1 VLAGW
6 WLNVPFLK
14 SILPSWPKMA
24 PIVAVGFLL
33 SGFALLRATSER
45 GRNPGLNRAAQI
57 CAAITVF
64 IGFLGLCSCLFGW
77 NLGFDRLSAN
87 SAMGL
92 AAPSKM
98 SSPGALCFIFLGSAL
113 LLSGTS
119 RFIRT
124 FQFLTLAAILIGWLG
139 VSRFLFGAAPLLP
152 YAPMAMHTAACLVLL
167 GMGIF
172 CTRTDGGL
180 MGLLVSESAG
190 GLIARRLLLPI
201 VLVPL
206 ALNWTESQV
215 DRAGWFSSETES
227 SVFYIE
233 DIVVFGALIWF
244 NAALLHRIDLKRGR
258 AEETRAQL
266 AGIVE
271 SSDDAIIGKT
281 LDGIIT
287 SWNRGAEKI
296 FGYSA
301 GEVVGQPALML
312 LPPERA
318 NEERDIL
325 ARIALGESFNNFE
338 TVRVRKDKEQ
348 IHVSVTISPLR
359 NSSGK
364 ILGASKIARD
374 ITKQRKMEEQYRQ
387 AQKMEGIGQLAG
399 GVAHDFN
406 NILAV
411 IQMYSDLLKSS
422 GQLSA
427 DQSECAEEMSL
438 TVQRAVALTRQLLL
452 FSRREVF
459 QPRDLDL
466 SESITNTAKM
476 LKRILGETVKMQ
488 LKMASQPMFA
498 HADPGMM
505 DQVLLNL
512 AVNAR
517 DAMPNG
523 GPLVIETSG
532 VEFDQFAATQS
543 AQTRPGS
550 FVCLSVSDSG
560 SGIPPE
566 VLPKIFEP
574 FFTTKDVGKGTGL
587 GLATVFGIV
596 QQHQGWINVYTEV
609 GHGTTFRIYLP
620 RLAKNAERK
629 GALPALTDMPGGN
642 ETILVAEDDPSV
654 RVVVRKA
661 LSQRGYRILEASTGV
676 KALEVWKQNRDEIRL
691 LLTDL
696 VMPDGMNGKVLA
708 QRLLKE
714 DPKLKVIY
722 MSGYSAEVVGQD
734 FPMNEGVNFLTKPF
748 QALKLAQSIRSS
760 LDAHT

>member
-1 VLAGW
+1 M
-6 WLNVPFLK
+6 
-14 SILPSWPKMA
+14 ILPSWPKMA

-64 IGFLGLCSCLFGW
+64 IGFLGLCSCLFGLD
-77 NLGFDRLSAN
+77 LGFDRLSAN

-113 LLSGTS
+113 PLSGTS

-201 VLVPL
+201 ILVPL

-338 TVRVRKDKEQ
+338 TVRVRKDKGQ

-406 NILAV
+406 KILAV

-476 LKRILGETVKMQ
+476 LNRILGETVKMQ
-488 LKMASQPMFA
+488 LKMASQPMFT

-566 VLPKIFEP
+566 VLQKIFEP

-676 KALEVWKQNRDEIRL
+676 KALEVWEEQSDRIQL

-696 VMPDGMNGKVLA
+696 VMRGGMNGRELA
-708 QRLLKE
+708 LQLIEKKL
-714 DPKLKVIY
+714 DLKVVY
-722 MSGYSAEVVGQD
+722 VSGYSAEIMGRN
-734 FPMNEGVNFLTKPF
+734 FPIEEGVNFLSKPF
-748 QALKLAQSIRSS
+748 EAAKLAKAVRQS

>member
-1 VLAGW
+1 
-6 WLNVPFLK
+6 
-14 SILPSWPKMA
+14 M
-24 PIVAVGFLL
+24 
-33 SGFALLRATSER
+33 
-45 GRNPGLNRAAQI
+45 
-57 CAAITVF
+57 
-64 IGFLGLCSCLFGW
+64 LF
-77 NLGFDRLSAN
+77 
-87 SAMGL
+87 
-92 AAPSKM
+92 
-98 SSPGALCFIFLGSAL
+98 
-113 LLSGTS
+113 
-119 RFIRT
+119 
-124 FQFLTLAAILIGWLG
+124 
-139 VSRFLFGAAPLLP
+139 
-152 YAPMAMHTAACLVLL
+152 
-167 GMGIF
+167 
-172 CTRTDGGL
+172 
-180 MGLLVSESAG
+180 
-190 GLIARRLLLPI
+190 
-201 VLVPL
+201 
-206 ALNWTESQV
+206 
-215 DRAGWFSSETES
+215 
-227 SVFYIE
+227 
-233 DIVVFGALIWF
+233 
-244 NAALLHRIDLKRGR
+244 
-258 AEETRAQL
+258 
-266 AGIVE
+266 
-271 SSDDAIIGKT
+271 
-281 LDGIIT
+281 
-287 SWNRGAEKI
+287 
-296 FGYSA
+296 
-301 GEVVGQPALML
+301 
-312 LPPERA
+312 PPERA
-318 NEERDIL
+318 SEERDIL
-325 ARIALGESFNNFE
+325 ARIALGESFENFE

-359 NSSGK
+359 NSTGK

-374 ITKQRKMEEQYRQ
+374 ITKQRKLEEQYRQ

-427 DQSECAEEMSL
+427 DQSECAEEMGI

-476 LKRILGETVKMQ
+476 LKRILGETVKIQ
-488 LKMASQPMFA
+488 LKMASQPMFT
-498 HADPGMM
+498 HADSGMM

-523 GPLVIETSG
+523 GLLVIETSG

-574 FFTTKDVGKGTGL
+574 FFTTKDVGQGTGL

-596 QQHQGWINVYTEV
+596 QQHQGWINVYTEL

-620 RLAKNAERK
+620 RLAKNAELK
-629 GALPALTDMPGGN
+629 GVLPALADLPGGN
-642 ETILVAEDDPSV
+642 ETILLAEDDPSV

-676 KALEVWKQNRDEIRL
+676 QALEVWKQNRDEIRL

-708 QRLLKE
+708 QRLLQE
-714 DPKLKVIY
+714 DSKLKVIY
-722 MSGYSAEVVGQD
+722 MSGYSAEVVGKD

-748 QALKLAQSIRSS
+748 QALKLAQSIRNS